1 MKKALSFLFILALL
15 LTAAPSFAETKH
27 IGPLEFTP
35 ESYDLN
41 NGEFWFETDI
51 DGEPT
56 GDSFIMTLYLED
68 RYEPDEIKSLKKG
81 DTVEV
86 DGKTYTVDVVVIH
99 GWYDSNGD
107 GKTDAGYIFAEDQET
122 AQYILERYGTEISQA
137 PQDLVPTSYE
147 IYFTED
153 YEGYL
158 AFDIGDDGYCHP
170 VVNDATFRTKIGTVE
185 IPLPLPE
192 TFIYHYEVNWTDKE
206 GTAQD
211 FLSDLEVSSQYTSIA
226 WFKDGKLVEAR
237 RNDWPAFLK
246 NASD

>member
-99 GWYDSNGD
+99 GWYDSDGD
-107 GKTDAGYIFAEDQET
+107 GKTDISLLKIRKQRSIYWKDTGRRSVKLRRIWFLHPMKS
-122 AQYILERYGTEISQA
+122 ILQ
-137 PQDLVPTSYE
+137 
-147 IYFTED
+147 
-153 YEGYL
+153 
-158 AFDIGDDGYCHP
+158 
-170 VVNDATFRTKIGTVE
+170 KIMKA
-185 IPLPLPE
+185 ILPL
-192 TFIYHYEVNWTDKE
+192 ISAMMA
-206 GTAQD
+206 TAILWSMMRHSGQRSAQSK
-211 FLSDLEVSSQYTSIA
+211 FHCRCLRLLSIIT
-226 WFKDGKLVEAR
+226 K
-237 RNDWPAFLK
+237 
-246 NASD
+246 

>member
-1 MKKALSFLFILALL
+1 
-15 LTAAPSFAETKH
+15 
-27 IGPLEFTP
+27 
-35 ESYDLN
+35 
-41 NGEFWFETDI
+41 
-51 DGEPT
+51 
-56 GDSFIMTLYLED
+56 
-68 RYEPDEIKSLKKG
+68 
-81 DTVEV
+81 
-86 DGKTYTVDVVVIH
+86 
-99 GWYDSNGD
+99 
-107 GKTDAGYIFAEDQET
+107 
-122 AQYILERYGTEISQA
+122 
-137 PQDLVPTSYE
+137 
-147 IYFTED
+147 
-153 YEGYL
+153 
-158 AFDIGDDGYCHP
+158 